1 MALLRFKVTITRGDV
16 WGTVEVLTLAAQD
29 FLSAAALAHWQ
40 CGSGYA
46 ETIRVECLGSLPAG
60 SSVRV
65 TLYQDCVRSDG
76 HFEYDGKFEYGG
88 R

>member
-1 MALLRFKVTITRGDV
+1 MLRFTVTITRGDV
-16 WGTVEVLTLAAQD
+16 WGTVQQVTLSSQD
-29 FLSAAALAHWQ
+29 FLSAAALAHGQ
-40 CGSGYA
+40 CGGGYA

-60 SSVRV
+60 TSVRV
-65 TLYQDCVRSDG
+65 TLYQDCVRAVG

>member
-1 MALLRFKVTITRGDV
+1 MLRFIVTITRGDA
-16 WGTVEVLTLAAQD
+16 WGTVQQVTLSSED

-40 CGSGYA
+40 CGGGYA
-46 ETIRVECLGSLPAG
+46 ETIRVACLGSLPAG
-60 SSVRV
+60 TSVRI
-65 TLYQDCVRSDG
+65 TLYQDCVRAAG

>member
-1 MALLRFKVTITRGDV
+1 MLRFTVTITREDV
-16 WGTVEVLTLAAQD
+16 WETVQEVTLSAQD
-29 FLSAAALAHWQ
+29 FLSAADRAHWQ

-46 ETIRVECLGSLPAG
+46 ATIRVECLGSLPAG
-60 SSVRV
+60 TSVRV
-65 TLYQDCVRSDG
+65 TLYQDCVRTAG

>member
-1 MALLRFKVTITRGDV
+1 MLRFTVTITRGDV
-16 WGTVEVLTLAAQD
+16 WGTVQQVTLSAQD

-46 ETIRVECLGSLPAG
+46 ETLRVECLGSLPAG
-60 SSVRV
+60 TSMRV
-65 TLYQDCVRSDG
+65 IEYQDCVRVAG

>member
-1 MALLRFKVTITRGDV
+1 MLKFNVTITRGDV
-16 WGTVEVLTLAAQD
+16 WGTVQEVTLWAQD
-29 FLSAAALAHWQ
+29 FLSAADGAHGQ

-46 ETIRVECLGSLPAG
+46 DTIRVECLGSPPAG
-60 SSVRV
+60 TSVRV
-65 TLYQDCVRSDG
+65 TLYQDCVRAAG